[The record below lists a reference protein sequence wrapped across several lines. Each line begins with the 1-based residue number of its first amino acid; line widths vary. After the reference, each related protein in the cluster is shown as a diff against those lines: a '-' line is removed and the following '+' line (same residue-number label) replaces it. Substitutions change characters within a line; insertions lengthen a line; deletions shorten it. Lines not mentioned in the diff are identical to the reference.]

1 MNKEGRFQNVLII
14 LLAVAVVGM
23 SIGFAA
29 IQSQLTINGNATF
42 KAAKWEVIWDNGSV
56 HETEVNGTNLGTVT
70 VNNNNLN
77 VDYTVTLKPNT
88 AYSFT
93 VDIVNNGT
101 FPAKLT
107 GITFNGKSPAQMST
121 QYGTKIGYTFM
132 YGTTPYTQNVSPNT
146 VIQPNGKE
154 TVTVSLTY
162 PLPGE
167 VSDLLGDEDVHETL
181 GVQFNFVP
189 VVE

>member
-29 IQSQLTINGNATF
+29 LQSQLTINGNATF

-56 HETEVNGTNLGTVT
+56 HENEVNGTNLGVVE

-107 GITFNGKSPAQMST
+107 GITFTGKSPAQISST
-121 QYGTKIGYTFM
+121 YGTKIGYTFK
-132 YGTTPYTQNVSPNT
+132 YDGTAVTANVTPNT
-146 VIQPNGKE
+146 QIEPNGRK
-154 TVTVSLTY
+154 TVEVSLTY

-167 VSDLLGDEDVHETL
+167 VSQLLGDEDVHETL
-181 GVQFNFVP
+181 GAQFNFVP